1 MRTSTSISV
10 RGLAALALIGI
21 LIAIGCSGSGV
32 GPEPIPDYRTDGAL
46 VIDPN
51 LDASDTS
58 VQAAVFLDE
67 DQNVSKTGI
76 ISWAQRQLTLVSSFA
91 GLDSV
96 HSLVSDSTYEYPNTI
111 QPYLIIDQS
120 VQLVNTAFPVADTF
134 SIVSVVPANHQIT
147 GNGQV
152 SLVWTGSRQ
161 AEAFVMA
168 TVKADE
174 AYTGEGYSLY
184 AAGGNQTIPPQA
196 FLKPGTIEPDTGLY
210 NVYVYATTGSPDS
223 VAASALLPAPLPSPV
238 GDPDNIAAKNIA
250 GSFGTV
256 VVTLLDTIRVVTA
269 VQ

>member
-1 MRTSTSISV
+1 
-10 RGLAALALIGI
+10 
-21 LIAIGCSGSGV
+21 
-32 GPEPIPDYRTDGAL
+32 

-51 LDASDTS
+51 LMNVDFT
-58 VQAAVFLDE
+58 VKAAVFLDE
-67 DQNVSKTGI
+67 NENVDTTSTVT
-76 ISWAQRQLTLVSSFA
+76 WADRQMVLVESFR

-96 HSLVSDSTYEYPNTI
+96 HALISDSTFEYPNSI
-111 QPYLIIDQS
+111 EPYLIVDQGLE
-120 VQLVNTAFPVADTF
+120 VLNTAFPVADSF

-147 GNGQV
+147 GNGSL

-184 AAGGNQTIPPQA
+184 AAGGNQTIPPEA
-196 FLKPGTIEPDTGLY
+196 FLKPGSDVPDTGLY

-223 VAASALLPAPLPSPV
+223 VAASALLPVPLPSPV
-238 GDPDNIAAKNIA
+238 GDPDNIVTKTIA

-256 VVTLLDTIRVVTA
+256 VVTLKDTVRVVTEIL
-269 VQ
+269 